1 MKRGRNEMPDDTISG
16 IKVTIF
22 GGQKIIGWGDE
33 GGQAQYRTHTLTL
46 SSGNQLNLQSI
57 G

>member
-1 MKRGRNEMPDDTISG
+1 MPDDTTSG

-22 GGQKIIGWGDE
+22 VGQKIIGWGDE

-57 G
+57 R